1 MIKRGDSPTI
11 KKKIRIKKN
20 LLPAVYF
27 NKLKH
32 LVTGRAFPWYFLNQT
47 VDYSGV
53 KQDKHFMFVHTLYNK
68 VPPTPALHLYKEFEP
83 ILYFLDFPI
92 KELLRMKLNLY
103 TNQNKIIKHVSH
115 TDIVEKNKPTEN
127 VTLSLLNFITCNGG
141 TIIKDK
147 KYPSNE
153 NELLIFDNLNKHS
166 GVVQTDTPTRIVLNI
181 VTI

>member
-1 MIKRGDSPTI
+1 MTI
-11 KKKIRIKKN
+11 EKKIRIKKN
-20 LLPAVYF
+20 LLPAIYF

-47 VDYSGV
+47 VDYLGV

-103 TNQNKIIKHVSH
+103 TNQNKKIKHVRH
-115 TDIVEKNKPTEN
+115 TDVYDEKNKPREN
-127 VTLSLLNFITCNGG
+127 VTLSILNFITCNGG

>member
-1 MIKRGDSPTI
+1 MQ
-11 KKKIRIKKN
+11 IKKN
-20 LLPAVYF
+20 LLPARYF

-32 LVTGRAFPWYFLNQT
+32 LVTGSAFPWYFTNQT
-47 VDYSGV
+47 VSYPGV
-53 KQDKHFMFVHTLYNK
+53 KEDKHFMFVHVLYNTI
-68 VPPTPALHLYKEFEP
+68 PPAPISHLFKEFEP

-103 TNQNKIIKHVSH
+103 TNQNKKIKHVRH
-115 TDIVEKNKPTEN
+115 TDVYDEKNKPREN
-127 VTLSLLNFITCNGG
+127 VTLSILNFITCNGG

-166 GVVQTDTPTRIVLNI
+166 GVVQTDTQTRIILNI
-181 VTI
+181 ANLVSPF

>member
-1 MIKRGDSPTI
+1 MQ
-11 KKKIRIKKN
+11 IKKN
-20 LLPAVYF
+20 LLPARYF

-32 LVTGRAFPWYFLNQT
+32 LVTGSAFPWYFSNQT
-47 VDYSGV
+47 VSYPGV
-53 KQDKHFMFVHTLYNK
+53 KEDKHFMFVHGLYNTI
-68 VPPTPALHLYKEFEP
+68 PPAPISHLFKEFEP

-103 TNQNKIIKHVSH
+103 TNQNKKIKHVRH
-115 TDIVEKNKPTEN
+115 TDVYDEKNKPREN
-127 VTLSLLNFITCNGG
+127 VTLSILNFITCNGG

>member
-1 MIKRGDSPTI
+1 MQ
-11 KKKIRIKKN
+11 IKKN
-20 LLPAVYF
+20 LLPARYF

-32 LVTGRAFPWYFLNQT
+32 LVTGSAFPWYFTNQT
-47 VDYSGV
+47 VSYPGV
-53 KQDKHFMFVHTLYNK
+53 KEDKHFMFVHVLYNTI
-68 VPPTPALHLYKEFEP
+68 PPAPISHLFKEFEP

-103 TNQNKIIKHVSH
+103 TNQNKKIKHVRH
-115 TDIVEKNKPTEN
+115 TDVYDEKNKPREN
-127 VTLSLLNFITCNGG
+127 VTLSILNFITCNGG

-166 GVVQTDTPTRIVLNI
+166 GVVQTDTQTRIILNI
-181 VTI
+181 ATI

>member
-1 MIKRGDSPTI
+1 MQ
-11 KKKIRIKKN
+11 IKKN
-20 LLPAVYF
+20 LLPARYF

-32 LVTGRAFPWYFLNQT
+32 LVTGSAFPWYFTNQT
-47 VDYSGV
+47 VSYPGV
-53 KQDKHFMFVHTLYNK
+53 KEDKHFMFVHVLYNTI
-68 VPPTPALHLYKEFEP
+68 PPAPISHLFKEFEP

-103 TNQNKIIKHVSH
+103 TNQNKKIKHVRH
-115 TDIVEKNKPTEN
+115 TDVYDEKNKPREN
-127 VTLSLLNFITCNGG
+127 VTLSILNFITCNGG

-166 GVVQTDTPTRIVLNI
+166 GIVQTDTQTRIVLNI
-181 VTI
+181 ATE

>member
-1 MIKRGDSPTI
+1 MQ
-11 KKKIRIKKN
+11 IKKN
-20 LLPAVYF
+20 LLPARYF

-32 LVTGRAFPWYFLNQT
+32 LVTGSAFPWYFTNQT
-47 VDYSGV
+47 VSYPGV
-53 KQDKHFMFVHTLYNK
+53 KEDKHFMFVHVLYNTI
-68 VPPTPALHLYKEFEP
+68 PPAPISHLFKEFEP

-103 TNQNKIIKHVSH
+103 TNQNKKIKHVRH
-115 TDIVEKNKPTEN
+115 TDVYDEKNKPREN
-127 VTLSLLNFITCNGG
+127 VTLSILNFITCNGV

>member
-1 MIKRGDSPTI
+1 MQ
-11 KKKIRIKKN
+11 IKKN
-20 LLPAVYF
+20 LLPARYF

-32 LVTGRAFPWYFLNQT
+32 LVTGSAFPWYFTNQT
-47 VDYSGV
+47 VSYPGV
-53 KQDKHFMFVHTLYNK
+53 KEDKHFMFVHVLYNTI
-68 VPPTPALHLYKEFEP
+68 PPAPISHLFKEFEP

-103 TNQNKIIKHVSH
+103 TNQNKKIKHVRH
-115 TDIVEKNKPTEN
+115 TDVYDEKNKPREN
-127 VTLSLLNFITCNGG
+127 VTLSILNFITCNGG

-166 GVVQTDTPTRIVLNI
+166 GVVQTDTQTRIVLNI
-181 VTI
+181 ATI

>member
-1 MIKRGDSPTI
+1 MTI
-11 KKKIRIKKN
+11 EKKIRIKKN
-20 LLPAVYF
+20 LLPAIYF

-47 VDYSGV
+47 VDYLGV
-53 KQDKHFMFVHTLYNK
+53 KQDKHFMFVHVLYNT
-68 VPPTPALHLYKEFEP
+68 VPPIPTSHLFKEFEP

-103 TNQNKIIKHVSH
+103 TNQNKKIKHVRH
-115 TDIVEKNKPTEN
+115 TDVYDEKNKPREN
-127 VTLSLLNFITCNGG
+127 VTLSILNFITCNGG